1 MLLKI
6 AWRNIWRNK
15 RRSFIT
21 LTSVAFALFFAI
33 IMRSIQT
40 GTYDQAY
47 SSVINATTGY
57 MQWQGEGYWDKQSL
71 DRSFHPDSHQ
81 RKQILA
87 HEGVLDLLP
96 RLESFALLAS
106 NNSDTKPGFLKGVDA
121 ELEAKYFQLN
131 EKLLAG
137 ELPNSQNNGVLL
149 ASGLAENL
157 SLGLGDTLVI
167 IGQGYHGMSANGKYP
182 VIGIADLK
190 NPIANKSTVYL
201 DLKELQFLTGAY
213 GQVSAEVIIPKSK
226 DQLIELKQDL
236 ALIIDDESSDLL
248 TWQEMMPELIEAMEA
263 DSAGGLAILFIL
275 YLVIGFGIFGTIL
288 MLTAERKP
296 EYGILLSIGMSRGRM
311 ALTSFMET
319 GLLSL
324 LGILGGSFLA
334 WPLAAYYHYNPIE
347 LGGDMDAM
355 MEEYGMEPL
364 LPFSLDGDIWLTHGS
379 IMLIISL
386 LLSFYAVVTI
396 YRLNP
401 VNAMRR

>member
-1 MLLKI
+1 MLIKI

-15 RRSFIT
+15 RRSLIT
-21 LTSVAFALFFAI
+21 LASVAFALFFAI
-33 IMRSIQT
+33 IMRSMQL

-57 MQWQGEGYWDKQSL
+57 MQWQGEGFWDKQSL
-71 DRSFHPDSHQ
+71 ERSFAPDSLTWQ
-81 RKQILA
+81 QIEQDA
-87 HEGVLDLLP
+87 SVEALLP

-106 NNSDTKPGFLKGVDA
+106 DNSDTKPGFLKGINA
-121 ELEAKYFQLN
+121 PLESKYFKLD
-131 EKLLAG
+131 EKLLEG
-137 ELPNSQNNGVLL
+137 SLPSASNKGVML

-157 SLGLGDTLVI
+157 KIKLGDTLVI

-182 VIGIADLK
+182 VVGIADLK

-201 DLKELQFLTGAY
+201 NLQELQYLTGAY
-213 GQVSAEVIIPKSK
+213 N
-226 DQLIELKQDL
+226 QLTAAVVVPADPQDL
-236 ALIIDDESSDLL
+236 YALKNQLQSYTDTTATDLM

-311 ALTSFMET
+311 ALSTFMET
-319 GLLSL
+319 AFLSL
-324 LGILGGSFLA
+324 LGIVTGSLLA
-334 WPLAAYYHYNPIE
+334 LPIAMYYHFNPIE
-347 LGGDMDAM
+347 LAGDMDAM
-355 MEEYGMEPL
+355 MEDYGMEPL
-364 LPFSLDGDIWLTHGS
+364 LPFSLDSSIWLTHGS

-386 LLSFYAVVTI
+386 ILSLYSIITI

-401 VNAMRR
+401 VKAMRR

>member
-1 MLLKI
+1 MLSKI

-15 RRSFIT
+15 RRSLIT
-21 LTSVAFALFFAI
+21 LASVAFALFFAI
-33 IMRSIQT
+33 IMRSMQL
-40 GTYDQAY
+40 GTYDLAY

-57 MQWQGEGYWDKQSL
+57 MQWQGEGFWDKQSL
-71 DRSFHPDSHQ
+71 ERSFAPDSLTWQ
-81 RKQILA
+81 QIEQDESVEA
-87 HEGVLDLLP
+87 LLP

-106 NNSDTKPGFLKGVDA
+106 DNSDTKPGFLKGIQA
-121 ELEAKYFQLN
+121 PLESKYFKLD
-131 EKLLAG
+131 EKLLEG
-137 ELPNSQNNGVLL
+137 SLPSATNKGVML

-157 SLGLGDTLVI
+157 KIKLGDTLVI

-182 VIGIADLK
+182 VVGIADLK

-201 DLKELQFLTGAY
+201 DLQELQFLTGAY
-213 GQVSAEVIIPKSK
+213 
-226 DQLIELKQDL
+226 DQLSAAVIVPKDPQRLAELKNQLQSYTDTTATDL
-236 ALIIDDESSDLL
+236 M

-311 ALTSFMET
+311 ALSTFMET
-319 GLLSL
+319 AFLSL
-324 LGILGGSFLA
+324 LGIVTGSLLA
-334 WPLAAYYHYNPIE
+334 LPIAMYYHYNPIE
-347 LGGDMDAM
+347 LAGDMDAM
-355 MEEYGMEPL
+355 MEDYGMEPL
-364 LPFSLDGDIWLTHGS
+364 LPFSLDSSIWLTHGS

-386 LLSFYAVVTI
+386 ILSLYSIITI

-401 VNAMRR
+401 VKAMRR